1 VAKLEHYNTCLYA
14 PHQMEIKQENIY
26 TLVKGLLYKEKK
38 RPFSEKGK
46 KEH

>member
-38 RPFSEKGK
+38 MAIFRKR
-46 KEH
+46 